1 MKWSFGQHTYTGPP
15 RGTSK
20 TPSVLFSNEILLL
33 DNQMAS
39 IITVDRFHL
48 IYRLRICP
56 PDSQLHNLQHLKEW
70 NVPIPGRRTG
80 QAVSRAN
87 QPYQSP
93 ALRADN
99 LFGKVFKQL
108 YIYKRMHSSRMRTT
122 RFSGHLGG
130 GGGWGAVCPRGEC
143 LPSGGGVYTPC
154 PLHAGIHKPPPPVDR
169 IINTRL
175 WKHYLPATTVAG
187 GNNMWRS

>member
-1 MKWSFGQHTYTGPP
+1 MPSTHWKIFIVYKFGSWDSSANFVKWSFGQHTYTGPP

-99 LFGKVFKQL
+99 LFGKVFQQL
-108 YIYKRMHSSRMRTT
+108 YIYKRMHSSRMRTA
-122 RFSGHLGG
+122 RF
-130 GGGWGAVCPRGEC
+130 GAQEEC
-143 LPSGGGVYTPC
+143 LPRGVYTPC
-154 PLHAGIHKPPPPVDR
+154 LLHVGILTPLPRGQ
-169 IINTRL
+169 N
-175 WKHYLPATTVAG
+175 
-187 GNNMWRS
+187 S